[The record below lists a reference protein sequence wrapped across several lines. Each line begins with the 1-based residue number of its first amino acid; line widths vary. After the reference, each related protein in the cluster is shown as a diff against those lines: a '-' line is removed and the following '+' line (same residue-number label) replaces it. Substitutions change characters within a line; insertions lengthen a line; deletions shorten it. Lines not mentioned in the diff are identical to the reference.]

1 MPPSEPI
8 RIGTRASAL
17 ARWQAGWV
25 AESLSAAGHAVELVP
40 ITTRGDALPDRPIA
54 QLGERG
60 VFTKELQRALLDGR
74 IDVAV
79 HSLKDLPT
87 DTTPGLILA
96 AVPPRESPLDALVS
110 RGSVAFDVLPHG
122 AVVATGS
129 LRRQSQLR
137 HARRDLRVVPVR
149 GNVDTRLR
157 KLDAGEFDAVV
168 LAEAGLQRL
177 SLADRINQILPSDL
191 MMPAVGQGALG
202 LETRDN
208 DAATRAALAA
218 LDDPTT
224 HAAVTAERSLLA
236 ALGGGCLAPIGA
248 WARCSDADTL
258 LLESVVLDSKGSER
272 LFAADTAPLAQ
283 AAALGERVAA
293 KLLEQGAAQLIAGSR
308 TDAAAA
314 EE

>member
-1 MPPSEPI
+1 MSSSPPI

-25 AESLSAAGHAVELVP
+25 ADALSAAGHSVELVP

-60 VFTKELQRALLDGR
+60 VFTKELQRALLDRR

-87 DTTPGLILA
+87 EPTPGLSLA
-96 AVPPRESPLDALVS
+96 AVPPRESPFDVLIS
-110 RGSVAFDVLPHG
+110 RGGVMLNELPHG
-122 AVVATGS
+122 ALVATGS

-137 HARRDLRVVPVR
+137 HARADLRVVPLR

-157 KLDAGEFDAVV
+157 KLDEGEFDAVV
-168 LAEAGLQRL
+168 LAEAGLKRL
-177 SLADRINQILPSDL
+177 GLTQRINQILPSEL

-202 LETRDN
+202 LEARDD
-208 DAATRAALAA
+208 DAATRTALAM

-224 HAAVTAERSLLA
+224 HAAVIAERSLLA

-248 WARCSDADTL
+248 WARPDASQL
-258 LLESVVLDSKGSER
+258 RMEAVVLDAAGTQR
-272 LFAADTAPLAQ
+272 LFAA
-283 AAALGERVAA
+283 AAAASHDAITLGRRVAA
-293 KLLEQGAAQLIAGSR
+293 DLLDQGAASLIGASR
-308 TDAAAA
+308 A
-314 EE
+314 